1 MARFYPLFSSSKGN
15 ASFVGTPKGGVLVDA
30 GVSCR
35 RILKAL
41 EARDIPP
48 TAVQAIFITHTHS
61 DHIKGL
67 RVLLKQLA
75 VPVYATAETVASLRE
90 AQYLTESQGIALPEG
105 ASVCVAD
112 MAFSAFPTSHDAVGS
127 CGYRIHTADDRTCA
141 VCTDLGCVTDAVQEA
156 VTGCD
161 MVLLEANYDGSM
173 LQNGC
178 YPPMLKARICSSQ
191 GHLSNAA
198 SAEEAAYLLAH
209 GTTRLV
215 LGHLSQNNNTP
226 QYAEQTVLDGLTA
239 FERDRDYL
247 LEVAK
252 PEGLERAVIF

>member
-1 MARFYPLFSSSKGN
+1 M
-15 ASFVGTPKGGVLVDA
+15 
-30 GVSCR
+30 
-35 RILKAL
+35 
-41 EARDIPP
+41 
-48 TAVQAIFITHTHS
+48 
-61 DHIKGL
+61 
-67 RVLLKQLA
+67 LLKQLA

-226 QYAEQTVLDGLTA
+226 QCAEQTVLDGLTA
-239 FERDRDYL
+239 QNRAEYNTKKSGLQEQLSGLQSAEQNDY
-247 LEVAK
+247 AK
-252 PEGLERAVIF
+252 YQKDYSQWQDGLSYRQNEYNNAYNEEQQNTQNGLNILGSVLSFAAMILPFFL